1 MFPFR
6 VKCDNQFTKHR
17 CKCRKT
23 VSITVKCDLVFNSVF
38 YLIEYEA
45 VIKLSR

>member
-6 VKCDNQFTKHR
+6 VKCDSQITKQH

-38 YLIEYEA
+38 YLIEYEV